1 MSPLRNFAIDRTAPR
16 VLRSYL
22 CLAAIELLAREAIL
36 GILYRGELEVQAKR
50 KALAVLQDEI
60 TKILNSSRDLS
71 TLTSLLIKGDET
83 NIHQCLD
90 RMKKTEEEVENL
102 CRNITRDVADIGSLM
117 ANREDILRTAYIIDD
132 IAGYISGVAFR
143 LANMK
148 PMTLKKASFDDDLNQ
163 LVGMVVD
170 TIFKL
175 NEMGRALSINPPNA
189 IDIARDVQTLERQV
203 DAKHRA
209 VIVKVLNEV
218 STIKDLLLLKDAI
231 EGIEGM
237 VDKCQEASDSF
248 TILALSM

>member
-1 MSPLRNFAIDRTAPR
+1 MYS
-16 VLRSYL
+16 
-22 CLAAIELLAREAIL
+22 
-36 GILYRGELEVQAKR
+36 GELEVQAKR

-60 TKILNSSRDLS
+60 TRILNSARDLS
-71 TLTSLLIKGDET
+71 TLTTSLIKGDDKD
-83 NIHQCLD
+83 IQQCLE
-90 RMKKTEEEVENL
+90 RMRNTEEEVENL
-102 CRNITRDVADIGSLM
+102 RRKITREVADIGSLM

-148 PMTLKKASFDDDLNQ
+148 ASTLKKASFDDDMKQ

-175 NEMGRALSINPPNA
+175 NEMGRALSINPANA
-189 IDIARDVQTLERQV
+189 IDIAQEVQKMERQV
-203 DAKHRA
+203 DAKYRA
-209 VIVKVLNEV
+209 VIVKALNEF
-218 STIKDLLLLKDAI
+218 SATKDLLLLKDAV

>member
-1 MSPLRNFAIDRTAPR
+1 MYS
-16 VLRSYL
+16 
-22 CLAAIELLAREAIL
+22 
-36 GILYRGELEVQAKR
+36 GELEVQAKR

-60 TKILNSSRDLS
+60 TRILNSSRDLS
-71 TLTSLLIKGDET
+71 TLTISLIKGDEKD
-83 NIHQCLD
+83 IQMCLE
-90 RMKKTEEEVENL
+90 RMRNTEEEVENL
-102 CRNITRDVADIGSLM
+102 RRKITREVAEIGSLM

-148 PMTLKKASFDDDLNQ
+148 PATLKKATFEDDLKQ

-175 NEMGRALSINPPNA
+175 NEMGRALSINPTNA
-189 IDIARDVQTLERQV
+189 IDLAQDVQKLERQV
-203 DAKHRA
+203 DAKYRA
-209 VIVKVLNEV
+209 VIVKALNEIS
-218 STIKDLLLLKDAI
+218 STKDLLLLKDAV

>member
-1 MSPLRNFAIDRTAPR
+1 M
-16 VLRSYL
+16 
-22 CLAAIELLAREAIL
+22 
-36 GILYRGELEVQAKR
+36 YRGELEVQAKR

-71 TLTSLLIKGDET
+71 TLTASLIKGDET
-83 NIHQCLD
+83 NTNQFLE
-90 RMKKTEEEVENL
+90 RMTRTEEDVENL
-102 CRNITRDVADIGSLM
+102 CRNITREVAEIGSLM

-132 IAGYISGVAFR
+132 IAGYISGIAFR
-143 LANMK
+143 LANVK
-148 PMTLKKASFDDDLNQ
+148 STTLKKATFDEDLKQ

-209 VIVKVLNEV
+209 LILKVLSEISN
-218 STIKDLLLLKDAI
+218 TKDLLLLKDAV

>member
-1 MSPLRNFAIDRTAPR
+1 MYS
-16 VLRSYL
+16 
-22 CLAAIELLAREAIL
+22 
-36 GILYRGELEVQAKR
+36 GELEVQAKR

-60 TKILNSSRDLS
+60 TRILNSSRDLS
-71 TLTSLLIKGDET
+71 TLTTSLIKGDEKD
-83 NIHQCLD
+83 IQMCLE
-90 RMKKTEEEVENL
+90 RMRNTEEEVENL
-102 CRNITRDVADIGSLM
+102 RRKITHEVAEIGSLM

-148 PMTLKKASFDDDLNQ
+148 ASTLKKASFDDDLKQ
-163 LVGMVVD
+163 LVNMVVD

-175 NEMGRALSINPPNA
+175 NEMGRALSINPANA
-189 IDIARDVQTLERQV
+189 IDLAQDVQKLERQV
-203 DAKHRA
+203 DSKYRA
-209 VIVKVLNEV
+209 VIIKALSEIS
-218 STIKDLLLLKDAI
+218 STKDLLLLKDAV